1 MNSASFVGSFAG
13 EAAVGVASLD
23 PPLVQQTKSEI
34 RTLASEIAKLAH
46 SNMEPDAFYRGFLP
60 RLTTA
65 MGAEGAAVWQ
75 TQGSQRKFGVADAS
89 ESNSDDLRL
98 RLVAQVSL
106 ASELLDDQ
114 DDHQDNEGRTR
125 TSPSESHRRILE
137 AVIAE
142 GTPILVPPQMVSID
156 VDRPTN
162 PINHSII
169 VIPVRIEDEVEYLL
183 EVVQPASGGPAAQR
197 GYLRF
202 VAQMADLMADFL
214 RRQALREH
222 TARVNRLQLFEYWLG
237 TVAQEPPSRQLRSL
251 ASALA
256 ELLDCEQVLIVRSG
270 RRPKV
275 LSASGLESFDPRSE
289 TILAAEVA
297 ERFLQR
303 VPEATSD
310 CLDLGRWKAGEEHI
324 ASVGKLYELLAA
336 ASLYRLKCK
345 ENDGLVAY
353 LVRDKSS
360 QPSPAEMLR
369 VASSLFNLVDVHAT
383 GLGWF
388 QRWWPFKSAFRSRSV
403 KSQRSTWRVWAI
415 RVVCGMVVAAVGL
428 FPVPQQITTTAVLS
442 PSKKNCYYAPSDAT
456 VARVM
461 DSARGNALVKKGDIL
476 LVLESAALNQR
487 SNALA
492 AELELNRKRLESLVN
507 SIGGQSSTNFRNLD
521 TEIEQTK
528 LKILTNEREEE
539 LLNQELSKLT
549 IYALENGELTTWDVA
564 NRLQGRPVIRGE
576 LLLSTCDPDS
586 EWELQVSVPE
596 HRVGLV
602 SDALVHSRSQTVPIR
617 FTLTSH
623 PNVALQGNLTQ
634 LADQASRNASGSNV
648 VLSRAAVSG
657 ELPIKK
663 EGAVARV
670 TIECGKVPAI
680 WLVVRDAY
688 WACMS
693 RLNMIW

>member
-1 MNSASFVGSFAG
+1 
-13 EAAVGVASLD
+13 
-23 PPLVQQTKSEI
+23 
-34 RTLASEIAKLAH
+34 
-46 SNMEPDAFYRGFLP
+46 
-60 RLTTA
+60 
-65 MGAEGAAVWQ
+65 
-75 TQGSQRKFGVADAS
+75 
-89 ESNSDDLRL
+89 
-98 RLVAQVSL
+98 
-106 ASELLDDQ
+106 
-114 DDHQDNEGRTR
+114 
-125 TSPSESHRRILE
+125 
-137 AVIAE
+137 
-142 GTPILVPPQMVSID
+142 
-156 VDRPTN
+156 
-162 PINHSII
+162 
-169 VIPVRIEDEVEYLL
+169 
-183 EVVQPASGGPAAQR
+183 
-197 GYLRF
+197 
-202 VAQMADLMADFL
+202 
-214 RRQALREH
+214 
-222 TARVNRLQLFEYWLG
+222 
-237 TVAQEPPSRQLRSL
+237 
-251 ASALA
+251 
-256 ELLDCEQVLIVRSG
+256 
-270 RRPKV
+270 
-275 LSASGLESFDPRSE
+275 
-289 TILAAEVA
+289 
-297 ERFLQR
+297 
-303 VPEATSD
+303 
-310 CLDLGRWKAGEEHI
+310 
-324 ASVGKLYELLAA
+324 
-336 ASLYRLKCK
+336 
-345 ENDGLVAY
+345 
-353 LVRDKSS
+353 
-360 QPSPAEMLR
+360 
-369 VASSLFNLVDVHAT
+369 
-383 GLGWF
+383 
-388 QRWWPFKSAFRSRSV
+388 
-403 KSQRSTWRVWAI
+403 
-415 RVVCGMVVAAVGL
+415 
-428 FPVPQQITTTAVLS
+428 
-442 PSKKNCYYAPSDAT
+442 
-456 VARVM
+456 M